1 MGIFDKINQTLKN
14 ASKSVEE
21 ISKNTKATYKKDG
34 WHGVLDLADQ
44 GIDKIE
50 DVASEISRKS
60 SKYVKSINKS
70 NKVVVESSKQDATD
84 EFDSMVKSAKAATLN
99 TIKIISKDIK
109 KQTSKL
115 FDDSE
120 NKSLDVTVEHLLM
133 FIGAKA
139 GKEKNQFTVSNL
151 TFNVAKESWWNVE
164 SANGGNGALE
174 LMKFLIKQNQPELN
188 KSKIDVQA
196 NDMINS
202 IASVPSSSKNEKLSE
217 FLNIARKSWDT
228 VKEKS
233 SPIIENITQSLKNVK
248 EEVANEIKENLPE
261 QNLSINKYSQLFS
274 ENWSKT
280 ATSRKKVL
288 TVLQK
293 DMTASQAS
301 QLIREHNDITLTQAK
316 QWVKDSQLWSK
327 VQSNKNTRKKHL

>member
-44 GIDKIE
+44 GIDKVE

-99 TIKIISKDIK
+99 TLKIISKDIK
-109 KQTSKL
+109 TQTSKL

-139 GKEKNQFTVSNL
+139 GKEKNQFTVANL

-248 EEVANEIKENLPE
+248 EEAANEIKENLPE

>member
-14 ASKSVEE
+14 ASKSVEK
-21 ISKNTKATYKKDG
+21 ISKNTKETYKNDG

-44 GIDKIE
+44 GIDEIE
-50 DVASEISRKS
+50 DAASEISRKA

-139 GKEKNQFTVSNL
+139 GKKRINL
-151 TFNVAKESWWNVE
+151 LYRISH
-164 SANGGNGALE
+164 
-174 LMKFLIKQNQPELN
+174 LM
-188 KSKIDVQA
+188 
-196 NDMINS
+196 
-202 IASVPSSSKNEKLSE
+202 
-217 FLNIARKSWDT
+217 
-228 VKEKS
+228 
-233 SPIIENITQSLKNVK
+233 
-248 EEVANEIKENLPE
+248 
-261 QNLSINKYSQLFS
+261 
-274 ENWSKT
+274 
-280 ATSRKKVL
+280 
-288 TVLQK
+288 
-293 DMTASQAS
+293 
-301 QLIREHNDITLTQAK
+301 
-316 QWVKDSQLWSK
+316 
-327 VQSNKNTRKKHL
+327 

>member
-1 MGIFDKINQTLKN
+1 M
-14 ASKSVEE
+14 
-21 ISKNTKATYKKDG
+21 
-34 WHGVLDLADQ
+34 LD
-44 GIDKIE
+44 
-50 DVASEISRKS
+50 
-60 SKYVKSINKS
+60 
-70 NKVVVESSKQDATD
+70 
-84 EFDSMVKSAKAATLN
+84 
-99 TIKIISKDIK
+99 
-109 KQTSKL
+109 
-115 FDDSE
+115 
-120 NKSLDVTVEHLLM
+120 
-133 FIGAKA
+133 
-139 GKEKNQFTVSNL
+139 
-151 TFNVAKESWWNVE
+151 
-164 SANGGNGALE
+164 
-174 LMKFLIKQNQPELN
+174 
-188 KSKIDVQA
+188 
-196 NDMINS
+196 S

-217 FLNIARKSWDT
+217 FLNMARKSWDT

>member
-14 ASKSVEE
+14 ASKSVEK
-21 ISKNTKATYKKDG
+21 ISKNTKETYKNDG

-44 GIDKIE
+44 GIDEIE
-50 DVASEISRKS
+50 DAASEISRKA

-196 NDMINS
+196 NDMLKS

-217 FLNIARKSWDT
+217 FL
-228 VKEKS
+228 KS